1 MSDLYTYKAT
11 CTRVYDGDSVTL
23 DIQLG
28 FNMAMLNQKIRLFG
42 INTPEIRGAER
53 PQGLIAAARLR
64 GLIEGKEVMLHS
76 HKDRSGKYGRWLGT
90 IYLDDT
96 NINKLML
103 QEGLATIYE

>member
-1 MSDLYTYKAT
+1 MTDLYTYKAT

-64 GLIEGKEVMLHS
+64 ELIEGKEVMLHS
-76 HKDRSGKYGRWLGT
+76 HKDRSGKFGRWLGT
-90 IYLDDT
+90 IYIDGI
-96 NINKLML
+96 NINKLL
-103 QEGLATIYE
+103 LEEGLATIYD

>member
-11 CTRVYDGDSVTL
+11 CVRVQDGDSVVL

-53 PQGLIAAARLR
+53 PQGLIAAARLS
-64 GLIEGKEVMLHS
+64 GLIEGKEVYLRS

-90 IYLDDT
+90 IYIDDI
-96 NINKLML
+96 NINKLLL
-103 QEGLATIYE
+103 QEGLAEIYE

>member
-1 MSDLYTYKAT
+1 MIDLYTYKAT
-11 CTRVYDGDSVTL
+11 CVRVQDGDSVVL
-23 DIQLG
+23 DVQLG

-42 INTPEIRGAER
+42 INTPEIRGTER

-64 GLIEGKEVMLHS
+64 GLIESKEVYLRS
-76 HKDRSGKYGRWLGT
+76 HFDRSGKYGRWLGT